1 MAWSIASESICMST
15 TFHSWWRA
23 LPPPWGLYLMRS
35 FLWVSVGWP
44 ERRGNRIPERRR
56 FFSCRGCR
64 IRRLFFLIPP
74 PAGTRLSLNA
84 SPKSTPQNECNTP
97 RGKVLTLAQS
107 LPLDLRML
115 AHRSPTPKGEKN
127 HELEIAQNILCGCPI
142 NCQTG
147 APLPSFSALVS
158 YARGGT
164 LTEVVNAAAFLPGQ
178 VTPGLGV
185 WSHTQADAYKA
196 VWDAF
201 ILFDSPGPPF
211 FKRGVQR
218 LMRDIE
224 VHGDQ
229 MTFNGSSQFFDT
241 NGNVLAVA
249 CASGTGTRIQD
260 AQDED

>member
-1 MAWSIASESICMST
+1 MNSKLRRTSSVVVVLVLVG
-15 TFHSWWRA
+15 A
-23 LPPPWGLYLMRS
+23 LVQPFGRD
-35 FLWVSVGWP
+35 
-44 ERRGNRIPERRR
+44 
-56 FFSCRGCR
+56 
-64 IRRLFFLIPP
+64 
-74 PAGTRLSLNA
+74 AA
-84 SPKSTPQNECNTP
+84 
-97 RGKVLTLAQS
+97 AQS
-107 LPLDLRML
+107 DREG
-115 AHRSPTPKGEKN
+115 R
-127 HELEIAQNILCGCPI
+127 LEGTWRVQVTPI

>member
-1 MAWSIASESICMST
+1 MNSKLRRTSSVVVVLVLVG
-15 TFHSWWRA
+15 A
-23 LPPPWGLYLMRS
+23 LVQPFGRD
-35 FLWVSVGWP
+35 
-44 ERRGNRIPERRR
+44 
-56 FFSCRGCR
+56 
-64 IRRLFFLIPP
+64 
-74 PAGTRLSLNA
+74 AA
-84 SPKSTPQNECNTP
+84 
-97 RGKVLTLAQS
+97 AQS
-107 LPLDLRML
+107 DREG
-115 AHRSPTPKGEKN
+115 R
-127 HELEIAQNILCGCPI
+127 LEGTWRVQVTPI

-185 WSHTQADAYKA
+185 WSHTQASAYKA
-196 VWDAF
+196 VWEVF
-201 ILFDSPGPPF
+201 ILFDTPPAVPGFP

-218 LMRDIE
+218 LMRDIA

-249 CASGTGTRIQD
+249 CASGTGTRF
-260 AQDED
+260 EDVGGED

>member
-1 MAWSIASESICMST
+1 MNSKLRRTSSVVVVLVLVG
-15 TFHSWWRA
+15 A
-23 LPPPWGLYLMRS
+23 LVQPFGRD
-35 FLWVSVGWP
+35 
-44 ERRGNRIPERRR
+44 
-56 FFSCRGCR
+56 
-64 IRRLFFLIPP
+64 
-74 PAGTRLSLNA
+74 AA
-84 SPKSTPQNECNTP
+84 
-97 RGKVLTLAQS
+97 AQS
-107 LPLDLRML
+107 DREG
-115 AHRSPTPKGEKN
+115 R
-127 HELEIAQNILCGCPI
+127 LEGTWRVQVTPI

-229 MTFNGSSQFFDT
+229 MTFNGTSQFLDT

-249 CASGTGTRIQD
+249 CASGTGSRIQD